1 MMGNNE
7 AKKERKN
14 KYNRKKV
21 ALAVVLLI
29 VATFAVIKLLSSITS
44 AILGHSIS
52 SHAIEIETD
61 ATSDYDYCN
70 YNGGV
75 LYMNSQGVKLYDSN
89 GKYKSDVVFGAYNPY
104 VEISGDYAVLCDMNS
119 SKLALMFKDK
129 LYKEFETKQP
139 VVFATVNGNG
149 DVAAVTS
156 EKGYKSSVY
165 IYDKK
170 GNEKYIWHSGSGYI
184 IDCALSSNGKKFVIL
199 SLNSENGKINSLV
212 TWFDVS
218 KEQPYGQV
226 IIEDCFAY
234 ELMYTNSDAFVISGS
249 GIYKTNPDEITDSV
263 DFEGRVLLGFDIDSD
278 NNIVT
283 SQKVTNSQ
291 SRVVKY
297 DKKLNVKYS
306 KELEFEV
313 DNISCSGKKTA
324 VSGQNELLILGK
336 SGKTFARGAM
346 VGEAED
352 ILLSENNEKI
362 YSFSQ
367 DKIKIYSVKL
377 GR

>member
-1 MMGNNE
+1 MGNNE
-7 AKKERKN
+7 EKKKRTN
-14 KYNRKKV
+14 KYNRKKI
-21 ALAVVLLI
+21 ALSILVLIIAIFVVL
-29 VATFAVIKLLSSITS
+29 KLVTMLVNV
-44 AILGHSIS
+44 ILGHSIS
-52 SHAIEIETD
+52 SNAVEIETD
-61 ATSDYDYCN
+61 ATSDFDYCN
-70 YNGGV
+70 YNDCV
-75 LYMNSQGVKLYDSN
+75 LYMNSQSVKLYDSK
-89 GKYKSDVVFGAYNPY
+89 GKYKSEVVFGTYNPY
-104 VEISGDYAVLCDMNS
+104 VEASGDFAVLCDMNS
-119 SKLALMFKDK
+119 SKLALMFKDE

-139 VVFATVNGNG
+139 VVFATVNDNG

-184 IDCALSSNGKKFVIL
+184 IDCALSMNGEKFVVL
-199 SLNSENGKINSLV
+199 SLNSENGKINSVV

-249 GIYKTNPDEITDSV
+249 GIYKTNSDEVIDSV
-263 DFEGRVLLGFDIDSD
+263 DFKGKTLLGFDIDEK
-278 NNIVT
+278 NNIIT
-283 SQKVTNSQ
+283 SQKITNSK
-291 SRVVKY
+291 SCVVKY

-306 KELEFEV
+306 KELDFEANNV
-313 DNISCSGKKTA
+313 SCSGKKTA

-336 SGKTFARGAM
+336 SGKTFARGDI

-352 ILLSENNEKI
+352 ILLSEDNEKI